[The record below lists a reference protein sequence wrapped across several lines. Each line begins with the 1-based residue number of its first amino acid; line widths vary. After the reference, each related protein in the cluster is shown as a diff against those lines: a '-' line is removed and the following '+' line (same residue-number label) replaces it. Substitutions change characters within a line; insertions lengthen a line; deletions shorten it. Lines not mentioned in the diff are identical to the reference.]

1 MMTAMM
7 ILTGCSAAE
16 GDGQSPDAENAS
28 KEIVVLYTSDI
39 HCGVDE
45 NWGMAGL
52 QQIRDTLRAKG
63 VNVLLV
69 DDGDAIQGAPI
80 GTFTNGR
87 AVADLMNK
95 IGYDIAI
102 PGNHEFDYGMDNF
115 LEIAEN
121 SSFPYICCNLMK
133 DGEPVLDP
141 YVIKDIGGR
150 KIGFVGALT
159 PTAITAAN
167 PKIFQDEN
175 GKYLYS
181 LLQEDHS
188 GQALY
193 DAVQKSVDAARAD
206 GAETVI
212 LMGHLGL
219 EAALKPWDYA
229 SIAENTTGIDA
240 ILDGHSHDAEQVKM
254 KNRDGANV
262 LRSACGT
269 KMKSIGWLRISED
282 GSMETGLY
290 DWNNDVSASELLGI
304 ENEMSHAVDEAESD
318 VTEALSEVI
327 GRTPFD
333 LTIYD
338 PNEKTAEGAPIR
350 LCRRA
355 ETNMGDLVADAIRVQ
370 TGADTAFIGGGGVRA
385 DIPAGDIT
393 REDVLT
399 VMPFSNDIVVAEVTG
414 QQILYGLEYGVRGL
428 PEETG
433 GFMQV
438 SGITYEIDTSI
449 PSSVTLDENN
459 MFSGVAGDYRVKNVT
474 VCGEPI
480 DLEKKYTIASESYY
494 LGDGGDGLA
503 MFSKDDI
510 IAVMMVDNEAL
521 TDYISETLGG
531 VVGEEYSD
539 PYGQGRIKAAE

>member
-1 MMTAMM
+1 MNNKHFKRIGVLLLAVMMTAMM
-7 ILTGCSAAE
+7 ILTGCSDAE
-16 GDGQSPDAENAS
+16 GDGQSPDAENTS
-28 KEIVVLYTSDI
+28 KEIVVLYTSDV

-80 GTFTNGR
+80 GTLTNGR

-115 LEIAEN
+115 LEIAEDA
-121 SSFPYICCNLMK
+121 SFPYICCNLMK

-159 PTAITAAN
+159 PVAITAAN

-175 GKYLYS
+175 GKYIYS

-193 DAVQKSVDAARAD
+193 DAVQKNVDAARAD

-229 SIAENTTGIDA
+229 SVAENTTGIDV

-254 KNRDGANV
+254 KNKDGADV

-269 KMKSIGWLRISED
+269 KMMSIGWLRISED
-282 GSMETGLY
+282 GSMETGRY
-290 DWNNDVSASELLGI
+290 DWYNDVSASELLGI
-304 ENEMSHAVDEAESD
+304 ENEMSRAVDEAESEI
-318 VTEALSEVI
+318 TEALSEVI

-428 PEETG
+428 P
-433 GFMQV
+433 
-438 SGITYEIDTSI
+438 
-449 PSSVTLDENN
+449 
-459 MFSGVAGDYRVKNVT
+459 A
-474 VCGEPI
+474 
-480 DLEKKYTIASESYY
+480 A
-494 LGDGGDGLA
+494 GGDRRFHAGLRDHIRDRY
-503 MFSKDDI
+503 KH
-510 IAVMMVDNEAL
+510 
-521 TDYISETLGG
+521 SEFGHFG
-531 VVGEEYSD
+531 
-539 PYGQGRIKAAE
+539 